1 MRPLELYIHI
11 PFCVRKCKYCDF
23 LSGPSTLAER
33 QAYVQSLCQKIR
45 AQRELAKAYC
55 VTSVFIGGGTPSLLE
70 IDLLEEIFA
79 ALRETFLFGP
89 VTDEAETGAPNA
101 PGSAWPVQPEITLEA
116 NPGTVT
122 AEKLDVYRRLGIN
135 RLSIGAQSAD
145 DKELMTLGRIHK
157 YSDFQETYRLAR
169 EAGFTNINVDLMS
182 GIPGQTIESWHQTLH
197 AVADLGPEHISAYS
211 LIIEEGTLFY
221 DLYGPDAPASRRAG
235 GLTETSTEEVPVPQ
249 LPDEDTERQMYY
261 DTKEILEKY
270 GYHRY
275 EISNYAKPGYE
286 CRHNLGYW
294 ERAEYL
300 GFGAGA
306 ASLLDNKRWV
316 EGEEPET
323 LSQQDQMSE
332 FMFLG
337 LRKMQ
342 GVSRKAFQQT
352 FGQSMDSVYGA
363 VIADMENKELLEEAD
378 GYVRLTDR
386 GIDISNYVMSEFV

>member
-1 MRPLELYIHI
+1 MQPLEIYIHI

-23 LSGPSTLAER
+23 LSGPSTLEER
-33 QAYVQSLCQKIR
+33 QEYVKSLCQKIR
-45 AQRELAKAYC
+45 ACGQMAKAYC

-70 IDLLEEIFA
+70 ADLLKDIFA
-79 ALRETFLFGP
+79 ALRETFELAP
-89 VTDEAETGAPNA
+89 DAEI
-101 PGSAWPVQPEITLEA
+101 SIEM

-122 AEKLDVYRRLGIN
+122 AEKLDVYRALGIN

-145 DKELMTLGRIHK
+145 DRELQTLGRIHTWE
-157 YSDFQETYRLAR
+157 DFLETYCLAR
-169 EAGFTNINVDLMS
+169 EAGFSNINVDLMS
-182 GIPGQTIESWHQTLH
+182 GIPGQTLDSWHKTLY
-197 AVADLGPEHISAYS
+197 AVAELGPEHISAYS
-211 LIIEEGTLFY
+211 LIIEEGTPFY
-221 DLYGPDAPASRRAG
+221 EIYGPDALSVEKSGALP
-235 GLTETSTEEVPVPQ
+235 

-294 ERAEYL
+294 ERAEYV
-300 GFGAGA
+300 GFGASA
-306 ASLLDNKRWV
+306 ASLLNNRRWV
-316 EGEEPET
+316 EGEEPEE
-323 LSQQDQMSE
+323 LNQKDQMSE

-342 GVSRKAFQQT
+342 GVSREAFQET
-352 FGQSMDSVYGA
+352 FEQSMESVYGD
-363 VIADMENKELLEEAD
+363 VIADMEEKGLLEEAD